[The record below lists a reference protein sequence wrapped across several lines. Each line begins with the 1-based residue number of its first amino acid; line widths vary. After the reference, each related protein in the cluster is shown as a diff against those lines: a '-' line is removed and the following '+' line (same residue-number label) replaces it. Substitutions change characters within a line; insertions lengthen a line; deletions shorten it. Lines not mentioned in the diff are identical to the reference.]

1 MQAGVPDIKIVL
13 TRLLG
18 DPDLYVSLTAPAP
31 TTAATCL
38 PPTCWYSTDAE
49 GDVVLI
55 PHTDPKLI
63 ECVQA
68 QEGANALP
76 CTLHMV
82 VVDHLGVGGG
92 GTASRFSLLPSVIK
106 VRPDLHT

>member
-18 DPDLYVSLTAPAP
+18 NPDLYVSLTAPAP

-38 PPTCWYSTDAE
+38 PPTCWYSTDDK

-82 VVDHLGVGGG
+82 VVES

>member
-18 DPDLYVSLTAPAP
+18 DPDIYVSLTAPAP
-31 TTAATCL
+31 TTAATCFA
-38 PPTCWYSTDAE
+38 PTCWYSTDAE

-68 QEGANALP
+68 QAQKLIP

-82 VVDHLGVGGG
+82 VVDHLGVGGR

>member
-38 PPTCWYSTDAE
+38 APTCWCSTDAE

-63 ECVQA
+63 ECTQA
-68 QEGANALP
+68 AEGANTLP
-76 CTLHMV
+76 CTLHMAV
-82 VVDHLGVGGG
+82 VGVE
-92 GTASRFSLLPSVIK
+92 ASRFSLLPAVIK
-106 VRPDLHT
+106 VRPADLHT